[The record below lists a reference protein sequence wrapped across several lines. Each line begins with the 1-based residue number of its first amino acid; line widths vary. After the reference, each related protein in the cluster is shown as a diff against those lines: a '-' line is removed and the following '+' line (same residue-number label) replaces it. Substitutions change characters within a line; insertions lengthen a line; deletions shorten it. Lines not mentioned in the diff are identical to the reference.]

1 MNENQL
7 MRALGL
13 ALEIALEALKTIN
26 QNNLINLKLQDILM
40 TNEEAKANL
49 QQILANDQS
58 SQALIVSVAN
68 AQAEAFAEINA
79 RIVEQQATID
89 ALLAAAPGLDPEI
102 QALIDSV
109 VVSTTA
115 TNSALAPIQTA
126 AQALAD
132 IVPNA
137 PAPVD
142 PVA

>member
-1 MNENQL
+1 
-7 MRALGL
+7 
-13 ALEIALEALKTIN
+13 
-26 QNNLINLKLQDILM
+26 M